1 MKRKKT
7 LALILAAALALA
19 LAACGGGNDA
29 VGDQPTGASSENVE
43 PAGTPEPEETP
54 EAESGPDAVPLQF
67 GDSIDNENFRMTFD
81 SMELLDEYSY
91 KTSEYS
97 STSLYV
103 EDGYK
108 LIVVKGHFENKST
121 AAIADSSFVYSAVV
135 NDSYVVD
142 GYDVRFHFIRDK
154 YFEIDAYTDLDYV
167 LYINI
172 PEKLAAMFETAAFTI
187 GFNDDLS
194 SPTTVWNSDGTKT
207 TETDRLYA
215 LTGGISPAGTADG
228 ANGEDSGNP
237 EAADGIWAVNYYVDN
252 FNQPTDEWYI
262 SANNYFSGTFSN
274 SATTNSNLAAEV
286 AVDYDDESGV
296 RVAFFLYE
304 YGRTLVKNSSSQ
316 YVDEYNITM
325 RTADGADQQLTGTLY
340 CGGDR
345 IFVDNSCVEQVL
357 TAMQGEGTISFYIE
371 KADRATSTYL
381 FSLEA
386 SNFASVYQ
394 NQIGG

>member
-7 LALILAAALALA
+7 LALILTAALVLA
-19 LAACGGGNDA
+19 LTACGGGSDVPEA
-29 VGDQPTGASSENVE
+29 PSAGVSGETAE
-43 PAGTPEPEETP
+43 PAGTPQPEETP
-54 EAESGPDAVPLQF
+54 EAPSGPEAVPLQY
-67 GDSIDNENFRMTFD
+67 GGSIDNEQFRMTFD
-81 SMELLDEYSY
+81 SLELLEEYSY

-103 EDGYK
+103 EDGYQ
-108 LIVVKGHFENKST
+108 LLVVKGHFENKST
-121 AAIADSSFVYSAVV
+121 AAISDSAFVYTALV
-135 NDSYVVD
+135 NDSYEVD

-154 YFEIDAYTDLDYV
+154 YFEIDPYTDLDYV

-172 PEKLAAMFETAAFTI
+172 PEKLAAMFETATFTI

-207 TETDRLYA
+207 TETDRLYS
-215 LTGGISPAGTADG
+215 LTGGISAGGAADAGEEASG
-228 ANGEDSGNP
+228 AP
-237 EAADGIWAVNYYVDN
+237 ETDDGIWSVNYYVDN

-262 SANNYFSGTFSN
+262 STGDYFTGTFSN
-274 SATTNSNLAAEV
+274 SATTNSKLLVQA
-286 AVDYDDESGV
+286 AVDYDDQSGV

-325 RTADGADQQLTGTLY
+325 RTEDGADQQLTGTLY

-345 IFVDNSCVEQVL
+345 LFIDDSYVDQVL
-357 TAMQGEGTISFYIE
+357 AALQGEGTISFYIE
-371 KADRATSTYL
+371 MADRATSTYL
-381 FSLEA
+381 FSMEA
-386 SNFASVYQ
+386 SNFAGVYQ
-394 NQIGG
+394 NQMGG